1 MKRFLYYT
9 ILLASVLAF
18 SACSEEG
25 EDMRPGLWN
34 DGDVIETFPGDTVL
48 VKCQV
53 SNYVG
58 MSSVSISCDAWNINK
73 VYDLSKQKPK
83 VFNYNYQ
90 LIVPADAAFDQEL
103 HICVSDKNGS
113 ENKRTVVLKYLPD
126 TEAPTVAEDMA
137 GDVSIDFDTNTNKAD
152 WDLNLA
158 VSDDRALKSYVIDVP
173 DLNIHEEGEL
183 NGRTATISKHIEIT
197 QVGSFPM
204 TLTIED
210 ECGNKMERSCNLIS
224 MLVEDED
231 AIADYPQMYM
241 YNAEE
246 NASDYVYGYY
256 RYMDRTDAYQ
266 YSCKIYAEKDGAKF
280 YFVPT
285 ESQTGDK
292 FGTSPYIS
300 SKLMNKNGY
309 VVPVVVEKKGYY
321 YVWLDLQN
329 HRYSLTP
336 YEVENSIWKGDL
348 VVTGEGFSSM
358 GDWSF
363 SSAMK
368 PAGSDYRKSI
378 ELGINSNSSSY
389 SYCVT
394 DGTAAWSQVWRM
406 SEGKWWWLDNAGYGG
421 SVATFKPGN
430 AKKVLVTFDTAE
442 LWSTM
447 KIVE

>member
-9 ILLASVLAF
+9 FLLASVLAF

-48 VKCQV
+48 VKGQV

-126 TEAPTVAEDMA
+126 TEAPMVAENMA
-137 GDVSIDFDTNTNKAD
+137 GDVSVDFDTNTNKAD

-183 NGRTATISKHIEIT
+183 KGRTATISKHIELT

-210 ECGNKMERSCNLIS
+210 ECGNRMVRSCNLIS
-224 MLVEDED
+224 MLAESED

-336 YEVENSIWKGDL
+336 YEVESTIWKGDL

-447 KIVE
+447 KIVK

>member
-48 VKCQV
+48 VKGQV

-137 GDVSIDFDTNTNKAD
+137 GDVSVDFDTNTNKAD

-183 NGRTATISKHIEIT
+183 NGRTATISKYIEIT

-336 YEVENSIWKGDL
+336 YEVENTIWKGDL

-378 ELGINSNSSSY
+378 ELGIKSNSSSY

-447 KIVE
+447 KIVK

>member
-9 ILLASVLAF
+9 VLLASVLAF

-25 EDMRPGLWN
+25 EDLRPGLWN

-48 VKCQV
+48 VKGQV

-58 MSSVSISCDAWNINK
+58 MSSISISCDAWNINK

-90 LIVPADAAFDQEL
+90 LIVPADAEFDQEL
-103 HICVSDKNGS
+103 HISVSDKNGS

-126 TEAPTVAEDMA
+126 TEAPMVADDMT
-137 GDVSIDFDTNTNKAD
+137 GDISVDFDTQTGKAD
-152 WDLNLA
+152 WNLNLA
-158 VSDDRALKSYVIDVP
+158 VSDDRGLKSYTLDVP
-173 DLNIHEEGEL
+173 ELNIHEEGEL
-183 NGRTATISKHIEIT
+183 SGRKATISKHIEIA

-204 TLTIED
+204 TLTLED
-210 ECGNKMERSCNLIS
+210 AGGNKMERSANLIS
-224 MLVEDED
+224 MLAETED

-246 NASDYVYGYY
+246 NASDYIYGYY

-285 ESQTGDK
+285 ESQAGDK

-300 SKLMNKNGY
+300 SKLLNNNGY
-309 VVPVVVEKKGYY
+309 VVPVVVAKKGYY

-336 YEVENSIWKGDL
+336 YEVENTIWKGNL

-378 ELGINSNSSSY
+378 ELGINGNSSSY

-421 SVATFKPGN
+421 SVASYKPGN

-447 KIVE
+447 KIVK

>member
-48 VKCQV
+48 VKGQV

-103 HICVSDKNGS
+103 HISVSDKNGS

-126 TEAPTVAEDMA
+126 TEAPTVAEDMT
-137 GDVSIDFDTNTNKAD
+137 GDISVNFDTNTSKAD
-152 WDLNLA
+152 WNLNLA
-158 VSDDRALKSYVIDVP
+158 VSDDRALKSYEIDVP
-173 DLNIHEEGEL
+173 DLNIHEVGEL
-183 NGRTATISKHIEIT
+183 KGRTATISKHIEIA

-210 ECGNKMERSCNLIS
+210 ESGNKMERSCNLIS
-224 MLVEDED
+224 MLAEDED

-256 RYMDRTDAYQ
+256 RYMNRTDAYQ
-266 YSCKIYAEKDGAKF
+266 YSCKIYVEKDGAKF

-329 HRYSLTP
+329 HRYSITP
-336 YEVENSIWKGDL
+336 YEVENTIWKGEL

-368 PAGSDYRKSI
+368 SAGSDYRKSI
-378 ELGINSNSSSY
+378 ELGINSKSSSY
-389 SYCVT
+389 SYCIT

>member
-1 MKRFLYYT
+1 MKRLIFNN
-9 ILLASVLAF
+9 IVLASALAF

-25 EDMRPGLWN
+25 EDLRPGLWN
-34 DGDVIETFPGDTVL
+34 DGDVIETFPGDTVF
-48 VKCQV
+48 VKGQV
-53 SNYVG
+53 SNYIG

-73 VYDLSKQKPK
+73 VYDLSGQKPK
-83 VFNYNYQ
+83 LFNYNYQ
-90 LIVPADAAFDQEL
+90 LIVPKDAEFDQEL

-126 TEAPTVAEDMA
+126 TTAPSLAEDITGDISVDYDTEA
-137 GDVSIDFDTNTNKAD
+137 GKAD
-152 WDLNLA
+152 WNLNLTMN
-158 VSDDRALKSYVIDVP
+158 DDRALKSYVIDVP
-173 DLNIHEEGEL
+173 DLGIHEEGEL
-183 NGRTATISKHIEIT
+183 SGRTATISKHIEIA
-197 QVGSFPM
+197 QIGSFSM
-204 TLTIED
+204 TLAIED
-210 ECGNKMERSCNLIS
+210 EGGNQLERSCNVIC
-224 MLVEDED
+224 MLAESED

-246 NASDYVYGYY
+246 DASDYIYGYY

-292 FGTSPYIS
+292 FGTSPYVN

-329 HRYSLTP
+329 HKYVLTP
-336 YEVENSIWKGDL
+336 YEVESTLWKGDL
-348 VVTGEGFSSM
+348 VVTGEGFSDM

-363 SSAMK
+363 SSTMSA
-368 PAGSDYRKSI
+368 AGSDYRKSI
-378 ELGINSNSSSY
+378 ELGINSSSTSY

-394 DGTAAWSQVWRM
+394 DGSAAWSQVWRM
-406 SEGKWWWLDNAGYGG
+406 SDGKWWWLDNGNWGG
-421 SVATFKPGN
+421 TVATFKPGN
-430 AKKVLVTFDTAE
+430 AQKVLITFDTAE

-447 KIVE
+447 KIVK

>member
-48 VKCQV
+48 VKGQV

-58 MSSVSISCDAWNINK
+58 MSSVSISCDAWYINK

-137 GDVSIDFDTNTNKAD
+137 GDVSVDFDTNTNKAD

-336 YEVENSIWKGDL
+336 YEVENTIWKGDL

-447 KIVE
+447 KIVK

>member
-48 VKCQV
+48 VKGQV

-137 GDVSIDFDTNTNKAD
+137 GDVSVDFDTNTNKAD

-336 YEVENSIWKGDL
+336 YEVENTIWKGDL

-447 KIVE
+447 KIVK

>member
-1 MKRFLYYT
+1 MKRLIFNN
-9 ILLASVLAF
+9 IVLASALAF

-25 EDMRPGLWN
+25 EDLRPGLWN
-34 DGDVIETFPGDTVL
+34 DGDVIETFPGDTVF
-48 VKCQV
+48 VKGQV
-53 SNYVG
+53 SNYIG

-73 VYDLSKQKPK
+73 VYDLSGQKPK

-90 LIVPADAAFDQEL
+90 LIVPKDAEFDQEL

-126 TEAPTVAEDMA
+126 TTAPSLAEDITGDISVDYDTEA
-137 GDVSIDFDTNTNKAD
+137 GKAD
-152 WDLNLA
+152 WNLNLTMN
-158 VSDDRALKSYVIDVP
+158 DDRALKSYVIDVP
-173 DLNIHEEGEL
+173 DLGIHEEGEL
-183 NGRTATISKHIEIT
+183 SGRTATISKHIEIA
-197 QVGSFPM
+197 QIGSFPM

-210 ECGNKMERSCNLIS
+210 EGGNKLERSCNVIC
-224 MLVEDED
+224 MLAESED

-246 NASDYVYGYY
+246 DASDYIYGYY

-292 FGTSPYIS
+292 FGTSPYVN

-329 HRYSLTP
+329 HKYVLTP
-336 YEVENSIWKGDL
+336 YEVESTLWKGDL
-348 VVTGEGFSSM
+348 VVTGEGFSDM

-363 SSAMK
+363 SSTMSA
-368 PAGSDYRKSI
+368 AGSDYRKSI
-378 ELGINSNSSSY
+378 ELGINSSSTSY

-394 DGTAAWSQVWRM
+394 DGSAAWSQVWRM
-406 SEGKWWWLDNAGYGG
+406 SDGKWWWLDNGNWGG
-421 SVATFKPGN
+421 TVATFKPGN
-430 AKKVLVTFDTAE
+430 AQKVLITFDTAE

-447 KIVE
+447 KIVK

>member
-9 ILLASVLAF
+9 FLLASVLAF

-48 VKCQV
+48 VKGQV

-90 LIVPADAAFDQEL
+90 LIVPADAVFDQEL

-126 TEAPTVAEDMA
+126 TKAPTVAEDMT
-137 GDVSIDFDTNTNKAD
+137 GDVSVDFDTNTNKAD

-204 TLTIED
+204 TLTVED
-210 ECGNKMERSCNLIS
+210 ESGNKMERSCNLIS
-224 MLVEDED
+224 MLAEDED

-256 RYMDRTDAYQ
+256 RYMDRKDAYQ

-285 ESQTGDK
+285 ENQAGDK

-336 YEVENSIWKGDL
+336 YEVESTIWKGDL

-447 KIVE
+447 KIVK

>member
-48 VKCQV
+48 VKGQV

-126 TEAPTVAEDMA
+126 TEAPTVAEDMT
-137 GDVSIDFDTNTNKAD
+137 GDISVDFDTNTNKAD
-152 WDLNLA
+152 WNLNLA
-158 VSDDRALKSYVIDVP
+158 VSDDRALKSYEIDVP
-173 DLNIHEEGEL
+173 DLNIHEVGEL
-183 NGRTATISKHIEIT
+183 KGRTATISKHIEIA

-210 ECGNKMERSCNLIS
+210 ESGNKMERSCNLIS
-224 MLVEDED
+224 MLAESED

-329 HRYSLTP
+329 HRYSITP
-336 YEVENSIWKGDL
+336 YEVENTIWKGDL

-363 SSAMK
+363 SSSMK
-368 PAGSDYRKSI
+368 SAGSDYRKSI
-378 ELGINSNSSSY
+378 ELGINSKSSSY
-389 SYCVT
+389 SCCIT

>member
-9 ILLASVLAF
+9 FLLASVLAF

-48 VKCQV
+48 VKGQV

-126 TEAPTVAEDMA
+126 TEAPTVAEDMT
-137 GDVSIDFDTNTNKAD
+137 GDISVDFDTNTSKAD
-152 WDLNLA
+152 WNLNLA

-183 NGRTATISKHIEIT
+183 KGRTATISKHIEIT

-204 TLTIED
+204 TLTLED
-210 ECGNKMERSCNLIS
+210 ESGNKMERSVNLIS
-224 MLVEDED
+224 MLAESED

-285 ESQTGDK
+285 ESQAGDK

-329 HRYSLTP
+329 HCYSLTP
-336 YEVENSIWKGDL
+336 YEVEKNIWKGEL

-368 PAGSDYRKSI
+368 SAGSDYRKSI
-378 ELGINSNSSSY
+378 ELGINGNSSSY

-447 KIVE
+447 KIVK

>member
-9 ILLASVLAF
+9 FLLASVLAF

-48 VKCQV
+48 VKGQV

-126 TEAPTVAEDMA
+126 TEAPMVAENMA
-137 GDVSIDFDTNTNKAD
+137 GDVSVDFDTNTKKAD

-197 QVGSFPM
+197 QVGSFQM
-204 TLTIED
+204 TITVED
-210 ECGNKMERSCNLIS
+210 ESGNKMERSCNLIS
-224 MLVEDED
+224 MLAEDED

-329 HRYSLTP
+329 HRYSITP
-336 YEVENSIWKGDL
+336 YEVENTIWKGDL

-378 ELGINSNSSSY
+378 ELGINSKSSSY
-389 SYCVT
+389 SYCIT